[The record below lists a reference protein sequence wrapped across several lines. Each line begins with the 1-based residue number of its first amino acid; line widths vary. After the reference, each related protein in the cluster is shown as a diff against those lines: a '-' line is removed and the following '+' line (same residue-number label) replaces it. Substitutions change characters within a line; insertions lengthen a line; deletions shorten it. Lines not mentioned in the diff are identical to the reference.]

1 LDKHRN
7 LSEQTNSFNK
17 FQNLDKCNM
26 SESRCQLPKRPESG
40 LSQSQTLC
48 ESQHQERIPQPFPA
62 LAARLEGEEDGFRG
76 SGGRFA
82 FTAAPNPE
90 NEQETL

>member
-1 LDKHRN
+1 MQSGFHSFHKVKHFVKASAKN
-7 LSEQTNSFNK
+7 HPPN
-17 FQNLDKCNM
+17 
-26 SESRCQLPKRPESG
+26 
-40 LSQSQTLC
+40 
-48 ESQHQERIPQPFPA
+48 PF
-62 LAARLEGEEDGFRG
+62 LRLLRKLEGEKDGFRG